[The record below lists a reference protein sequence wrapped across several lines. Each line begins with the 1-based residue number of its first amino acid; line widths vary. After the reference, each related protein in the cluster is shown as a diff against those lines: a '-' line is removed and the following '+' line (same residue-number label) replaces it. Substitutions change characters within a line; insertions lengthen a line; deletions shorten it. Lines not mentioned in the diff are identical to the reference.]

1 MYYIIQIIHR
11 SMDLSRLRS
20 PPLGGPRFY
29 SCLLGPECSYK
40 EGVPGSQA
48 LQLLLRRLLSSGT
61 ACVPGFLVSPP
72 RVRNSFGV
80 YVSSSP

>member
-1 MYYIIQIIHR
+1 
-11 SMDLSRLRS
+11 MDLSRLRS

-29 SCLLGPECSYK
+29 SCLLGPEHSYK

-72 RVRNSFGV
+72 RVRNSFSV

>member
-1 MYYIIQIIHR
+1 
-11 SMDLSRLRS
+11 MDLSRLRS